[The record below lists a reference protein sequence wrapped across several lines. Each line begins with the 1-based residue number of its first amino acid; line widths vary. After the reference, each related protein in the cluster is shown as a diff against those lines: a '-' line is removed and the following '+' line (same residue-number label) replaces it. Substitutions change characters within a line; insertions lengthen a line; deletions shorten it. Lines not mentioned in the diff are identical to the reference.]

1 MMNEERQ
8 LVAQAVLAGEL
19 DADQLT
25 WEEVEEIQLLAAE
38 LAAEKTLIEQAKQ
51 GKAVFAHYT
60 DLLQ

>member
-1 MMNEERQ
+1 MMSEERQ
-8 LVAQAVLAGEL
+8 LVAQAVLSGEL

-60 DLLQ
+60 DVLQ

>member
-1 MMNEERQ
+1 MMSEERQ

-19 DADQLT
+19 DADHLT

-38 LAAEKTLIEQAKQ
+38 LVAEKTLIERAKV

-60 DLLQ
+60 DVVQ

>member
-8 LVAQAVLAGEL
+8 LVAQAVLSGEL

-60 DLLQ
+60 DVLQ

>member
-8 LVAQAVLAGEL
+8 LVAQAVLAGDL
-19 DADQLT
+19 DADHLT

-38 LAAEKTLIEQAKQ
+38 LAAEKTLIEQAKA

>member
-25 WEEVEEIQLLAAE
+25 WAEVEEIQILAAE

-60 DLLQ
+60 DVLQ

>member
-8 LVAQAVLAGEL
+8 LVAQAVLAGDL
-19 DADQLT
+19 DADHLT

-38 LAAEKTLIEQAKQ
+38 LVAEKTLIEQAKQ

-60 DLLQ
+60 DILQ

>member
-1 MMNEERQ
+1 MMSEERQ
-8 LVAQAVLAGEL
+8 LVAQAVLSGEL

>member
-8 LVAQAVLAGEL
+8 LVAQAVLSGEL

-38 LAAEKTLIEQAKQ
+38 LTAEKTLIEQAKQ

-60 DLLQ
+60 DVLQ